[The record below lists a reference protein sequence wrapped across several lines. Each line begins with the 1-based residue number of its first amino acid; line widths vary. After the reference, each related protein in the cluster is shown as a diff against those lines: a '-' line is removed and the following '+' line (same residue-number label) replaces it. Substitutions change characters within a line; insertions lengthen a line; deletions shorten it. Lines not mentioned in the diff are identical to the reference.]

1 MKLTENEKINI
12 TGEEKINIMEKGIA
26 SLKLNFEEKMKILDA
41 GGTKHTYSVLSRMFP
56 KSDIDTLNIS
66 ENEASGCKKHII
78 ADAQKFNLHQKYDII
93 FANDLIEHIPSPDAF
108 FECGFNHLKEKGILV
123 ITTPNLACWYNRI
136 FLLLGYS
143 LANYSASLKHRT
155 GNPFIRS
162 LPNEH
167 KSVFNFRGLNDLLNI
182 YHFKVI
188 YAKGFT
194 YGSTHHASDGKFCR
208 IRKALNSTLPMELKE
223 GMMIIARKMD

>member
-12 TGEEKINIMEKGIA
+12 TGEEKINVMEKGLA
-26 SLKLNFEEKMKILDA
+26 SLKLNFEEKLKILDA
-41 GGTKHTYSVLSRMFP
+41 GGTKYTYSVLSRMFP

-66 ENEASGCKKHII
+66 ESEASGSKKHII
-78 ADAQKFNLHQKYDII
+78 ADAQKFDLHQKYDII

-108 FECGFNHLKEKGILV
+108 FECSFNHLKENGILV
-123 ITTPNLACWYNRI
+123 ITTPNLACWYNRV

-155 GNPFIRS
+155 GNPFIRQ

-167 KSVFNFRGLNDLLNI
+167 KSVFNFMGLNDLLKI

-194 YGSTHHASDGKFCR
+194 YGATHQVSAGKFRR
-208 IRKALNSTLPMELKE
+208 IRKVLNSTLPMRLKE
-223 GMMIIARKMD
+223 GLMIIAKRME